1 MHWLMIGMVAVKAA
15 EQGLGTLRVM
25 FGGQWHEG
33 MERLGYAKNRLEA
46 GEDPRE
52 VRLVRPVR
60 AAIEKACRVAE
71 EMKARARAATPPPWV
86 RDEAPDGEQLPD
98 GSGSFDG
105 YYQTNN
111 VIRPQTSECDLA
123 QDVANCFN
131 AHDADFIAAARTD
144 VPEAAATMLDLAAR
158 LERTTRALLALTS
171 AVLLSADDDDETD
184 MRGAMNEAIDVLSD
198 ADLLD
203 DDGPTPDGEAL
214 LMMPRIYEDSE
225 GRRWRET
232 KRTASAIWV
241 VSEDE
246 ARDEGMVTPKGLCE
260 FRRVQ

>member
-33 MERLGYAKNRLEA
+33 VERLSYAKNRLEA

-60 AAIEKACRVAE
+60 AAIERAVLKAK
-71 EMKARARAATPPPWV
+71 EMVERAAKAPRGPWSTGV
-86 RDEAPDGEQLPD
+86 NKSPFWQG
-98 GSGSFDG
+98 F
-105 YYQTNN
+105 Y
-111 VIRPQTSECDLA
+111 
-123 QDVANCFN
+123 
-131 AHDADFIAAARTD
+131 
-144 VPEAAATMLDLAAR
+144 
-158 LERTTRALLALTS
+158 
-171 AVLLSADDDDETD
+171 DDDTN

-232 KRTASAIWV
+232 KRTKSAIWV
-241 VSEDE
+241 VSEDD
-246 ARDEGMVTPKGLCE
+246 ARDEGMVTPKGLRE

>member
-1 MHWLMIGMVAVKAA
+1 MHWLMIGMAAVRAA

-60 AAIEKACRVAE
+60 AAIEKAVL
-71 EMKARARAATPPPWV
+71 KANAMAARAA
-86 RDEAPDGEQLPD
+86 EASPEWIQAAHIGEPRAIVSAPRRMENLLGLDSDGMAIFQRAED
-98 GSGSFDG
+98 
-105 YYQTNN
+105 
-111 VIRPQTSECDLA
+111 
-123 QDVANCFN
+123 
-131 AHDADFIAAARTD
+131 AHFAAAARTD
-144 VPEAAATMLDLAAR
+144 VPTAAATMLDLAAR
-158 LERTTRALLALTS
+158 LERTTRALLELTS
-171 AVLLSADDDDETD
+171 AVLLSADDGDEAAV
-184 MRGAMNEAIDVLSD
+184 RGAMNEAIDVLSD

-214 LMMPRIYEDSE
+214 LEMPRIYEDSE

-246 ARDEGMVTPKGLCE
+246 ARDEGMVTPKGLRE